1 MTCNPL
7 LGIYLEKNMI
17 WKDTCF
23 PMFIAALFKIAKTWN
38 QPKCPSTEEW
48 IKKNLN
54 LLERNNPNKLIKHKQ
69 TQRIQEQAYS
79 YQGEGWGDRIV
90 REFGMNVYA
99 LLYLKWV
106 ANKDLLCST
115 WNSAQCYKAAW
126 MRGVWGRM
134 DTCICMAES
143 LCYSPE
149 TVTTFNQL
157 YPIQNNERIHDYCWI
172 PLFCLPH
179 LSWWISCIT
188 CWITLCYS

>member
-1 MTCNPL
+1 MFWPL
-7 LGIYLEKNMI
+7 LSFHFYETSVCTNYNVFLSFTNLENELMV
-17 WKDTCF
+17 
-23 PMFIAALFKIAKTWN
+23 A
-38 QPKCPSTEEW
+38 
-48 IKKNLN
+48 
-54 LLERNNPNKLIKHKQ
+54 R
-69 TQRIQEQAYS
+69 R
-79 YQGEGWGDRIV
+79 EGWGDRIV

-179 LSWWISCIT
+179 LSW
-188 CWITLCYS
+188 